1 MVYVIIIVGV
11 LLGIVAV
18 AAAVALL
25 GRRRIAKK
33 EEQRRSALRL
43 FAGQRAELPARFLEA
58 AAATGKPR
66 GLRWKA
72 VELSGAPLFATD
84 PSGVLY
90 ALAGAT
96 ISFEAV
102 EGGAMED
109 VEAVG
114 NLRSATAVFVHRD
127 GEWTTEGRVIFN
139 LEPAEAIARFDGA
152 LQEYPSPLRG
162 EVR

>member
-1 MVYVIIIVGV
+1 MVYVIIVVGV
-11 LLGIVAV
+11 LLAIVAV
-18 AAAVALL
+18 AATVALL
-25 GRRRIAKK
+25 GRRRRAKK
-33 EEQRRSALRL
+33 EEQRRSAIPL
-43 FAGQRAELPARFLEA
+43 FAARRDELSERFLRA
-58 AAATGKPR
+58 ASATGKPR

-72 VELSGAPLFATD
+72 VEPSGTPLFATD

-96 ISFEAV
+96 ISFEAI
-102 EGGAMED
+102 EGGGMED

-127 GEWTTEGRVIFN
+127 GEWTTDGRVIFT

-152 LQEYPSPLRG
+152 LQQFT
-162 EVR
+162 

>member
-1 MVYVIIIVGV
+1 MVYVIIVVGI
-11 LLGIVAV
+11 LLAIVAV

-25 GRRRIAKK
+25 GRRRIAIKD
-33 EEQRRSALRL
+33 EQRRSAIPL
-43 FAGQRAELPARFLEA
+43 FAAQCGELSARFLKA
-58 AAATGKPR
+58 ASATGKPR

-72 VELSGAPLFATD
+72 VELNGAPLFATD

-114 NLRSATAVFVHRD
+114 NLRSATAVFVHRN
-127 GEWTTEGRVIFN
+127 GEWTTDGRVIFN
-139 LEPAEAIARFDGA
+139 LEPAEAIARFDGV
-152 LQEYPSPLRG
+152 LQQFT
-162 EVR
+162 

>member
-1 MVYVIIIVGV
+1 MIYVFVV
-11 LLGIVAV
+11 LGALLAIVAI
-18 AAAVALL
+18 VALI
-25 GRRRIAKK
+25 GRRRMAMRD
-33 EEQRRSALRL
+33 EQR
-43 FAGQRAELPARFLEA
+43 QRAMPQFAAQRDELSARFLRA
-58 AAATGKPR
+58 ASATGKPR

-72 VELSGAPLFATD
+72 VELDGSSLFALD

-96 ISFEAV
+96 ISFEAI
-102 EGGAMED
+102 EGGGMED

-114 NLRSATAVFVHRD
+114 NLRSATAVFLHRD

-152 LQEYPSPLRG
+152 LQQFT
-162 EVR
+162 